1 MADFRSQLSEPYGLN
16 ALLIELLQWLAV
28 RPRTYSET
36 MEAWR
41 TSCPR
46 MPIWEDA
53 IDGGLIRVVS
63 TRATSMSESDVQLTE
78 QGRAILDRLA

>member
-1 MADFRSQLSEPYGLN
+1 MN
-16 ALLIELLQWLAV
+16 AITHQFLDWLASQ
-28 RPRTYSET
+28 PRSYGET

-53 IDGGLIRVVS
+53 VREGLVELKAGGSMRERQVGLTPLGHAMLARQVEAS
-63 TRATSMSESDVQLTE
+63 RA
-78 QGRAILDRLA
+78 